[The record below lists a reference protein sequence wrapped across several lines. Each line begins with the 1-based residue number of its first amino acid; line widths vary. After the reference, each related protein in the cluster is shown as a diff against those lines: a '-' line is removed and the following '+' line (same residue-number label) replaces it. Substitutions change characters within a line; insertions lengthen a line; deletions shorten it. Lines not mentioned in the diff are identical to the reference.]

1 MCSSDLDY
9 PDSDTDAWDWDVL
22 EASSFTETSL
32 PSQPRAT
39 QLSIG
44 NAKGIILDL
53 PLQQPSLYVPM
64 SNRQD
69 YPDSDTDAW
78 DWDVLEASL
87 PSQPRATQLSIGN
100 AKGIMLD
107 LPLFDPLV
115 HGTDPLNRVHPS
127 LSHSMLKRMAS
138 VPDQAFPEL
147 WQPTLG
153 AQVTILTHNN
163 GGLVTLGRVLEP
175 R

>member
-1 MCSSDLDY
+1 MSNRQDY
-9 PDSDTDAWDWDVL
+9 PDSDTDAWVWDVL

-44 NAKGIILDL
+44 NAKGII
-53 PLQQPSLYVPM
+53 
-64 SNRQD
+64 
-69 YPDSDTDAW
+69 
-78 DWDVLEASL
+78 
-87 PSQPRATQLSIGN
+87 
-100 AKGIMLD
+100 LD

-138 VPDQAFPEL
+138 VPDQAFLFEF
-147 WQPTLG
+147 
-153 AQVTILTHNN
+153 N
-163 GGLVTLGRVLEP
+163 VLAGFAIDVM
-175 R
+175 